1 MRGKRSWLLQRL
13 SAALT
18 PTAVGTRAQVVGNSG
33 FIVPDKAFLQ
43 GLRDIATQ
51 YGAVL
56 CFDEV
61 MTVRT
66 SATSRS
72 ISLSVPARRAT
83 CAACG
88 E

>member
-1 MRGKRSWLLQRL
+1 MKVTCASRDL
-13 SAALT
+13 
-18 PTAVGTRAQVVGNSG
+18 QVVGNSG

-61 MTVRT
+61 MTVRV
-66 SATSRS
+66 SSPPPLSPFPPPS
-72 ISLSVPARRAT
+72 ISASIPWKSWLSEFNTAFFPRVK
-83 CAACG
+83 G
-88 E
+88 V

>member
-1 MRGKRSWLLQRL
+1 
-13 SAALT
+13 
-18 PTAVGTRAQVVGNSG
+18 VGNSG

-61 MTVRT
+61 MTVRVLPPYPCPLYQ
-66 SATSRS
+66 SA
-72 ISLSVPARRAT
+72 
-83 CAACG
+83 
-88 E
+88 